1 MTHAAQ
7 GVRGVHLMSNAV
19 PAVDLGVVER
29 LDEKIRQL
37 ITLVERSRAEAAK
50 LRADN
55 ERLGKDVDAL
65 QAQLVDAEGV
75 AAELRA
81 MRDERDQ
88 VRARVA
94 EMLAQLDALQM

>member
-1 MTHAAQ
+1 
-7 GVRGVHLMSNAV
+7 MSNVV

-37 ITLVERSRAEAAK
+37 ITLVERSRTEATK

-55 ERLGKDVDAL
+55 DRLGKEVDTL
-65 QAQLVDAEGV
+65 RAQLVDAEGV
-75 AAELRA
+75 ANELHA
-81 MRDERDQ
+81 MREERDQ

-94 EMLAQLDALQM
+94 DMLAQLDALQM

>member
-1 MTHAAQ
+1 
-7 GVRGVHLMSNAV
+7 MSHAV

-37 ITLVERSRAEAAK
+37 VTLVERSRADAAK

-55 ERLGKDVDAL
+55 DRLGKDVDAL

-75 AAELRA
+75 AAELQA
-81 MRDERDQ
+81 MREERDQ

-94 EMLAQLDALQM
+94 DMLAQLDALQM

>member
-1 MTHAAQ
+1 
-7 GVRGVHLMSNAV
+7 MSNAV

-37 ITLVERSRAEAAK
+37 ITLVERSRTEAQK

-55 ERLGKDVDAL
+55 DRLGKEVDAL

-75 AAELRA
+75 ATELNA
-81 MRDERDQ
+81 MREERDL

-94 EMLAQLDALQM
+94 DMLTQLDALQM

>member
-1 MTHAAQ
+1 
-7 GVRGVHLMSNAV
+7 MSNAV

-37 ITLVERSRAEAAK
+37 VTLVERSRTEAAK

-55 ERLGKDVDAL
+55 ERLNKDVDAL

-75 AAELRA
+75 AAELHALRE
-81 MRDERDQ
+81 ERDQ
-88 VRARVA
+88 VRARVGD
-94 EMLAQLDALQM
+94 MLAQLDALQM

>member
-1 MTHAAQ
+1 
-7 GVRGVHLMSNAV
+7 MSNAV

-55 ERLGKDVDAL
+55 ERLNKDVDAL

-75 AAELRA
+75 ASELQS
-81 MRDERDQ
+81 MREERDQ

-94 EMLAQLDALQM
+94 DMLAQLDALQM

>member
-1 MTHAAQ
+1 
-7 GVRGVHLMSNAV
+7 MSNAV

-29 LDEKIRQL
+29 LDDKIRQL
-37 ITLVERSRAEAAK
+37 ITLVERSRTEAQK

-55 ERLGKDVDAL
+55 DRLGKEVDAL

-75 AAELRA
+75 ATELTA
-81 MRDERDQ
+81 MREERDL

-94 EMLAQLDALQM
+94 DMLTQLDALQM

>member
-1 MTHAAQ
+1 
-7 GVRGVHLMSNAV
+7 MSQAV
-19 PAVDLGVVER
+19 SAVDLGVVER

-37 ITLVERSRAEAAK
+37 VALVERSRSEAAK

-55 ERLGKDVDAL
+55 ERLNKDVDAL

-75 AAELRA
+75 SAELVA
-81 MRDERDQ
+81 MREERDQ

-94 EMLAQLDALQM
+94 DMLAQLDALQL

>member
-1 MTHAAQ
+1 
-7 GVRGVHLMSNAV
+7 MSNAV

-55 ERLGKDVDAL
+55 DRLGKEVDAL
-65 QAQLVDAEGV
+65 QAQLADAEGV
-75 AAELRA
+75 ATELRA
-81 MRDERDQ
+81 MREERDQ

-94 EMLAQLDALQM
+94 DMLAQLDALQM

>member
-1 MTHAAQ
+1 
-7 GVRGVHLMSNAV
+7 MSNAV

-50 LRADN
+50 LRSDN
-55 ERLGKDVDAL
+55 ERLNKDVDAL

-75 AAELRA
+75 ATELQA
-81 MRDERDQ
+81 MREERDQ

-94 EMLAQLDALQM
+94 DMLAQLDALQM